1 MQGSSPVERAINR
14 VEDALGPQRSPHR
27 IPWQHVVA
35 AALRSLETA
44 LRTRAAELQ
53 ERLAVHEPRAG
64 VIGRIHRVRRRLDGT
79 AGEAEA
85 LGAAI
90 AASREPG
97 EWTGAVR
104 DLVRKAQALVEEET
118 EVLLDAYW
126 LDIGVGD

>member
-1 MQGSSPVERAINR
+1 MQGRSPVDRAIHR

-35 AALRSLETA
+35 AALRGLEGV
-44 LRTRAAELQ
+44 LRSRAAELQ
-53 ERLAVHEPRAG
+53 ERLAVNEPRADA
-64 VIGRIHRVRRRLDGT
+64 VGRIHRVRRGLDGI

-90 AASREPG
+90 AASRQPG
-97 EWTGAVR
+97 AWTGAVR
-104 DLVRKAQALVEEET
+104 DLVGRVRALVEEET
-118 EVLLDAYW
+118 EALLDAYW